1 MSYRRRQRIMN
12 REKMSMT
19 EGTIWKILVRFA
31 LPLFLGNLFQQL
43 YNTVDSLIVGNFCG
57 NEALAAVSSSGSLQH
72 LLIGF
77 FQGVFVGS
85 SVLISRSFGAKDQE
99 GVENAIHTTVVFA
112 VFAGV
117 LLTILGVVFTPTLL
131 RWMGTPESVMPNSVI
146 YFRIYCL
153 GLLGLVLYNTSN
165 GIFNALGDSRHPLMY
180 LIISSATNVVLD
192 LLFVGVFGMGVA
204 GAALATTVG
213 QFLSATLGFI
223 HLMSGKFVVRI
234 QLSKLKIHKNVIK
247 QVFALGLPG
256 GVQNSVNAI
265 ANLVVQTNI
274 NAFGDLAMGGCGSYA
289 KIQGFVFLPIMSM
302 SMALTTFI
310 GQNMGANRPERI
322 KTSIRQGTMISVVM
336 AELFGVFVLL
346 SAPQLVGLFS
356 EDAAVIAYGVQQ
368 ARIEAPFFFLLAMT
382 HICAGILRGAGK
394 TVIPMSVTLG
404 AWCVLRIVYIEGLVR
419 IFKDIRVV
427 FTAYPV
433 TWTVSTIILVWFVF
447 RQNWEQN
454 TLKVLK
460 SV

>member
-1 MSYRRRQRIMN
+1 MKRD
-12 REKMSMT
+12 KMMMT

-31 LPLFLGNLFQQL
+31 LPLLLGNLFQQL
-43 YNTVDSLIVGNFCG
+43 YNTADSLIVGNFCG

-85 SVLISRSFGAKDQE
+85 SVLISRSFGAMDGE
-99 GVENAIHTTVVFA
+99 GVDNAIHTTVVFA
-112 VFAGV
+112 LIAGV
-117 LLTILGVVFTPTLL
+117 LLTILGFSFTPTLL
-131 RWMGTPESVMPNSVI
+131 RWMGTPESVMPKSI
-146 YFRIYCL
+146 TYFRIYCL

-180 LIISSATNVVLD
+180 LIISSVTNVILD
-192 LLFVGVFGMGVA
+192 LLFVGVFDMGVA
-204 GAALATTVG
+204 GAALATTMG

-234 QLSKLKIHKNVIK
+234 QFSKLKIHKKVLK
-247 QVFALGLPG
+247 QVFSLGLPG

-265 ANLVVQTNI
+265 ANLVVQSNI

-310 GQNMGANRPERI
+310 GQNMGANKPERI
-322 KTSIRQGTMISVVM
+322 KTSIRQGMAMSVAM
-336 AELFGVFVLL
+336 AELFGVFVLCT
-346 SAPQLVGLFS
+346 APHLVGLFS
-356 EDAAVIAYGVQQ
+356 SDPAVVAYGVQQ
-368 ARIEAPFFFLLAMT
+368 ARIEAPFFFLLAST

-394 TVIPMSVTLG
+394 TMIPMAVTLG
-404 AWCVLRIVYIEGLVR
+404 AWCALRIVYIEGLVR
-419 IFKDIRVV
+419 IFEDIRVV

-433 TWTVSTIILVWFVF
+433 TWSVSTIVLIWFVL
-447 RQNWEQN
+447 RQNWEKN
-454 TLKVLK
+454 TLNTVKVG
-460 SV
+460 

>member
-1 MSYRRRQRIMN
+1 MKRD
-12 REKMSMT
+12 KMMMT

-31 LPLFLGNLFQQL
+31 LPLLLGNLFQQL
-43 YNTVDSLIVGNFCG
+43 YNTADSLIVGNFCG

-85 SVLISRSFGAKDQE
+85 SVLISRSFGAMDEE
-99 GVENAIHTTVVFA
+99 GVDNAIHTTVVFA
-112 VFAGV
+112 VIAGV
-117 LLTILGVVFTPTLL
+117 LLTILGVSFTPTLL
-131 RWMGTPESVMPNSVI
+131 RWMGTPESVMPKSI
-146 YFRIYCL
+146 TYFRIYCL

-180 LIISSATNVVLD
+180 LIISSVTNVVLD
-192 LLFVGVFGMGVA
+192 LLFVGVFDMGVA
-204 GAALATTVG
+204 GAALATTMG

-234 QLSKLKIHKNVIK
+234 QFSKLKIHKKVLK
-247 QVFALGLPG
+247 QVFGLGLPG

-265 ANLVVQTNI
+265 ANLVVQSNI

-310 GQNMGANRPERI
+310 GQNMGANKPERI
-322 KTSIRQGTMISVVM
+322 KTSIRQGMAMSVTM
-336 AELFGVFVLL
+336 AELFGVFVLCT
-346 SAPQLVGLFS
+346 APHLVGLFS
-356 EDAAVIAYGVQQ
+356 SDPAVVAYGVQQ
-368 ARIEAPFFFLLAMT
+368 ARIEAPFFFLLAST

-394 TVIPMSVTLG
+394 TMIPMAVTLG
-404 AWCVLRIVYIEGLVR
+404 AWCALRIVYIEGLVR
-419 IFKDIRVV
+419 IFEDIRVV

-433 TWTVSTIILVWFVF
+433 TWSVSTIVLIWFVL
-447 RQNWEQN
+447 RQNWEKN
-454 TLKVLK
+454 TLNTVKVG
-460 SV
+460 